1 MNEPIF
7 IWIRRTTDW
16 ADEAAFR
23 AQLDPRFLG
32 RVDLWD
38 VTFTM
43 PYREFRSR
51 LRRIAAGQLEKV
63 AGAVVE
69 TWERIPENG
78 WVVPIDDD
86 DWLAP
91 HAARRLG
98 EEVRD
103 GMHGIVW
110 SQLVLEVPIDLGHR
124 VSLACRRL
132 LKLPPRWFI
141 ATNNSM
147 LRKGA
152 APQESFQFHTRAS
165 RRYQGS
171 SQVCVLPDHLSIQN
185 RSLAS
190 ITSLGFG
197 RRNFCRTDLLAKYR
211 RYRRLYR
218 AYAPPSPDAAW
229 LAAPV
234 AEMARLMDDLV
245 PR

>member
-23 AQLDPRFLG
+23 AQLDPRFRG

-38 VTFTM
+38 ATFGM
-43 PYREFRSR
+43 PYREFRCR

-63 AGAVVE
+63 AGAVIE
-69 TWERIPENG
+69 PWDRIPEHA

-86 DWLAP
+86 DWLSP
-91 HAARRLG
+91 HAARRLCD
-98 EEVRD
+98 EVRRD
-103 GMHGIVW
+103 VHGIVW
-110 SQLVLEVPIDLGHR
+110 SPLVLEVPINLGHR
-124 VSLACRRL
+124 LSLACRRL
-132 LKLPPRWFI
+132 LNLPPRWFI
-141 ATNNSM
+141 ATNNAM

-152 APQESFQFHTRAS
+152 VPQELFQFHTRAS
-165 RRYQGS
+165 RCYRGS
-171 SQVCVLPDHLSIQN
+171 MQVGDLADHLSIQN

-197 RRNFCRTDLLAKYR
+197 RRHFSRRDLLAKYR
-211 RYRRLYR
+211 GYKRLYHE
-218 AYAPPSPDAAW
+218 YVPPGRSNDW

-245 PR
+245 VR